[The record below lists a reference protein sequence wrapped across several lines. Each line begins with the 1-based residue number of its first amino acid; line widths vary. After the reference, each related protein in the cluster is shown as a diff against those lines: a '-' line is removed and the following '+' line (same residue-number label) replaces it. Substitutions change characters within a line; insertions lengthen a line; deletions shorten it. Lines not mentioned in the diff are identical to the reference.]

1 MAQDQEE
8 SRHAPRV
15 AHQFMVRYRLAN
27 TGQLAWQVSPLR
39 DFSRTG
45 VRFIAEHPYEIGAV
59 LELQLALPTSREPLA
74 LAGRVA
80 WAKPAF
86 LGTAELGVT
95 FDNIDSGSQQMID
108 DAIAH
113 FLRTRPK

>member
-1 MAQDQEE
+1 
-8 SRHAPRV
+8 
-15 AHQFMVRYRLAN
+15 MVRYRLAN
-27 TGQLAWQVSPLR
+27 TGQTAWQVSPLR

-45 VRFIAEHPYEIGAV
+45 VRFISEHPYEIGAV

-80 WAKPAF
+80 WVKPRF
-86 LGTAELGVT
+86 LETLELGVT
-95 FDNIDSGSQQMID
+95 FDKIDPGIQQSID

-113 FLRTRPK
+113 FLRTRPER